1 MFELVGIFG
10 GFAVLAILIFLKI
23 DFGKAVMTATV
34 VLLLVSNPSAEGLEW
49 ILEITREY
57 ETLSLIAIITQIAF
71 LGYLYKDSK
80 QVIRMI
86 KELRAALP
94 DRRMVIGSIPAL
106 FGLMP
111 MPGGALVSAPMIDDE
126 GDALGIDNTE
136 KTFLNWWFRHVWFTV
151 YPLSMGL
158 IFASTISGVN
168 IYKIALFHI
177 PIFVVQLVIG
187 SHWGLRKIDVKNH
200 IESDVNPILLIY
212 EILPIIVALSL
223 NILLSIPFYI
233 TLFLAIIV
241 IFLQNRKEY
250 SLKILPSKFKEGFS
264 IDLLMAAYGIMLFK
278 GIIERLAALEPAV
291 QGLQSYVPLLIV
303 IMVTAFLIGSLF
315 GHLPGAIGVGFPVLL
330 RLVPVVNVRVV
341 SLLFLFTFLGYYISP
356 IHLCIILT
364 IEYFKIDLK
373 SFYRRMAKP
382 FSILLVCVIGWLI
395 VTGAFFLFL

>member
-177 PIFVVQLVIG
+177 PIVVVQLVIG